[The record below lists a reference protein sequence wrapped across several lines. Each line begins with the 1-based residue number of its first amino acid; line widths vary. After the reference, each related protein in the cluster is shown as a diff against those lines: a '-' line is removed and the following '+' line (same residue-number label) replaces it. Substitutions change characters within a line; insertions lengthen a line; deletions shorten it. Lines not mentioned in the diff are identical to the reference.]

1 MNKHTKIAILVAPLL
16 MVLGY
21 IASDLF
27 IENQAEES
35 KLIVLEAKDK
45 CQVLQGSCI
54 LSSNEFQINVFDKQ
68 GMTTVNSTFPLDK
81 AVLFLV
87 DENDIATAFPLSSVS
102 SQYYWHSAT
111 PLRDYAT
118 HSSQYKL
125 RLIASIKGGE
135 YISEFTTQL

>member
-1 MNKHTKIAILVAPLL
+1 MNRHTKIAIFVAPLL

-27 IENQAEES
+27 IENQAQES
-35 KLIVLEAKDK
+35 KVIVLTPEAR
-45 CQVLQGSCI
+45 CQVLLGSCI
-54 LSSNEFQINVFDKQ
+54 LTSNEFQINVFDKA

-81 AVLFLV
+81 AILFLV
-87 DENDIATAFPLSSVS
+87 DENNIATAFPLNQVS

-111 PLRDYAT
+111 PLRDLAANT
-118 HSSQYKL
+118 SKYKM

-135 YISEFTTQL
+135 YISEFTTEL